1 MPRRSRLLVLEDDV
15 LIRRFISMA
24 LAALPVDI
32 VHAGSILEA
41 RERLAGQDVDLLI
54 SDLMLP
60 DGHASDLLRSLR
72 DDPRHAGL
80 LIVILSAGLT
90 SAVRPR
96 IAGLGVF
103 RVLDKPVP
111 HAELIACVEQA
122 LADRDDP
129 AGVPVAATP
138 SLSVTQRERAIED
151 HFGGQA
157 SLFDEFLASCV
168 AQLPLDVEAGDRAC
182 EHGDV
187 QALRRVAHNF
197 RSVLQL
203 IGDADGHTM
212 AERLEQAVADGQ
224 ALASLKPAWQR
235 LGEHVASLCA
245 RRQGG
250 QR

>member
-24 LAALPVDI
+24 LADLPVDI
-32 VHAGSILEA
+32 VNAGSILQA
-41 RERLAGQDVDLLI
+41 KERLAGGDVDLLI

-60 DGHASDLLRSLR
+60 DGHATDLLRSLR

-80 LIVILSAGLT
+80 RIVILSAGLT

-96 IAGLGVF
+96 LAGLGVF

-111 HAELIACVEQA
+111 YAELIACVEQA
-122 LADRDDP
+122 LADRDAP
-129 AGVPVAATP
+129 VGVPAAVTS

-168 AQLPLDVEAGDRAC
+168 AQLPSDVETGDRAC
-182 EHGDV
+182 ENGDV
-187 QALRRVAHNF
+187 QSLRRVAHNF
-197 RSVLQL
+197 KSVLQL
-203 IGDADGHTM
+203 IGDAHGHAM
-212 AERLEQAVADGQ
+212 AGRLEHAVAEGE
-224 ALASLKPAWQR
+224 ALASLMPAWQR
-235 LGEHVASLCA
+235 LGQHVASLCA
-245 RRQGG
+245 RP
-250 QR
+250 